1 MLGNLDNWVPNAARA
16 ATLPARNDL
25 QKFLELKNS
34 CSIARISATRLNRAD
49 SQGSA
54 EYELKHFREHAGEA
68 VRLAREITDEIY
80 RNSALFYLIDLF
92 MEAGNV
98 AYARRLLDVMNAGP
112 LRDRIVQAHRQLA
125 APAAS

>member
-1 MLGNLDNWVPNAARA
+1 MLGNVDSWVPKRSHGGAS
-16 ATLPARNDL
+16 PAPDDL
-25 QKFLELKNS
+25 RKFLELKNS
-34 CSIARISATRLNRAD
+34 CSLARASATRLNRAD
-49 SQGSA
+49 SQRSA
-54 EYELKHFREHAGEA
+54 EYELKSFREHAGEA

-112 LRDRIVQAHRQLA
+112 LRDRIVQAHRQLGA
-125 APAAS
+125 AA